1 MKKNIDQNTEIKQTI
16 YQKQGIKANG
26 YWEDAESERLI
37 TEYMQ
42 KRSREELDKRLRV

>member
-1 MKKNIDQNTEIKQTI
+1 MKKNTSKKDEIKKTI
-16 YQKQGIKANG
+16 YKKQGIKANG

-37 TEYMQ
+37 AEYMQ